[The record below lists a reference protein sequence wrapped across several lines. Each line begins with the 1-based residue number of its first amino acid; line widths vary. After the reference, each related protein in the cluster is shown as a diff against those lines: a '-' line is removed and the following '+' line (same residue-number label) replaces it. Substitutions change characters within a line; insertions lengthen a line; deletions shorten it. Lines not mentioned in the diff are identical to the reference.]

1 MNRFEKNWQQIGFRV
16 GAFIFIGAIIGW
28 LVYLNWGN
36 SEETNGQSG
45 TGEDRKGA
53 ITSGL
58 IDGKDYGTD
67 YTEQE
72 ETEFEVLVV
81 LRDQQASNPEE
92 DRRVALKR
100 GDVIAVRKLPHLWS
114 DTERVSYLIVKIKMT
129 GKEANALL
137 EPKLDGDKILIARA
151 KEIDLDQIGFMGNQ
165 VVSGQPLE
173 GKVFNTDIIKTK

>member
-1 MNRFEKNWQQIGFRV
+1 MSRFEKNWQQIGFRV

-36 SEETNGQSG
+36 SEETNGQSK

-137 EPKLDGDKILIARA
+137 EPKFDGEHVVLARA
-151 KEIDLDQIGFMGNQ
+151 KRVDLEKIGFSDSQ
-165 VVSGQPLE
+165 VMNGQPLN
-173 GKVFNTDIIKTK
+173 GKVFETDIIKTK